1 MTQKRE
7 RAGQGNGR
15 GKLSEVARLYYA
27 ENFTQE
33 RIARRMGISRS
44 YVSRMLRDARSQGL
58 VEIKIHVPLQTVEDL
73 EHELVARFGLREAR
87 VLASTEDNLGSSG
100 EADSAG
106 VAGAMAAF
114 TARYM
119 QEAITDNSIV
129 GSGWSRT
136 IYRSVNTGYLQ
147 EKTGV
152 TVVQLMGSLGSH
164 IPELNDVSV
173 ATRLADALGADL
185 HYLHAP
191 MLVDDALVR
200 DGLLRDPNI
209 QRTLEIAGR
218 ADIMVVGVGAID
230 RDHGQYRTGY
240 IDDADLEY
248 IRENGVVGDVCGVYF
263 SYDGSLVPLGMNGRT
278 VAVGPEVMKDI
289 PKRVG
294 VSRGQEK
301 AVPNIGAVRSGL
313 INVLITDE
321 PTARKMLE
329 LLDEDSEAVSEDGTA

>member
-1 MTQKRE
+1 MKQKRE
-7 RAGQGNGR
+7 RTGQGGVR
-15 GKLSEVARLYYA
+15 GKLSEVARLYYV
-27 ENFTQE
+27 EDFTQE

-73 EHELVARFGLREAR
+73 EHELVARFGLREVR
-87 VLASTEDNLGSSG
+87 VLASTESNPDGSG
-100 EADSAG
+100 DAG
-106 VAGAMAAF
+106 SAGAMAAF

-119 QEAITDNSIV
+119 QEAITDYSIV

-136 IYRSVNTGYLQ
+136 IYHSLNTGYLQ
-147 EKTGV
+147 KKTGV

-191 MLVDDALVR
+191 MLVDDAVVR
-200 DGLLRDPNI
+200 DGLFRDPNI
-209 QRTLEIAGR
+209 QRTLEIASR
-218 ADIMVVGVGAID
+218 ADIMVVGIGAID
-230 RDHGQYRTGY
+230 QSHGQYRTGY
-240 IDDADLEY
+240 IDDTDLER
-248 IRENGVVGDVCGVYF
+248 IRENGAVGDVCGSYF
-263 SYDGSLVPLGMNGRT
+263 SYDGSLIPFEMNERT
-278 VAVGPEVMKDI
+278 VAVGPGVLKNI
-289 PKRVG
+289 PNRIG
-294 VSRGQEK
+294 VSWGEEK

-313 INVLITDE
+313 VNVLVTNE

-329 LLDEDSEAVSEDGTA
+329 LVEEDSANTPRDGTA